1 MAVLE
6 AMASGCAVI
15 ASKQPMSNAHLLAQ
29 ERGIAVDAG
38 NAEQT
43 AVALEKLINSAELR
57 YNMGRSARNYIEK
70 QHSPEKFRRD
80 LQRATY
86 WSDLGTLLAGID

>member
-38 NAEQT
+38 NAEKT